1 MLFLPSLGLLAAL
14 VSASN
19 ITNTTTLGAKYV
31 KLDFAVS
38 AGESP
43 ALKAVRGGFLKR
55 GREEVEISGEDT
67 FYAATL
73 RIGSG
78 QAENVVAIDTGS
90 SDLWVMETNVV
101 CIYPNSNSSVNE
113 RLDRV
118 NPHFLGAIS
127 DNSPTENKQKRANT
141 LSIVVSGICTDDGS
155 FSMAESDTFHA
166 NDTLP
171 PFFISYEDLS
181 FAEGVWGSD
190 NIVIG
195 TTNVTDCNFAVANVS
210 SSDCGIFG
218 IGLIANE
225 ASVTNDLTSFVYENL
240 PMRLKSS
247 GDINK
252 VMYSLYLDKA
262 DYLSGSVVFGGV
274 NHAKYSGQLKTV
286 PIVNI
291 DPKHNVKPIEFHIVL
306 NSVRLE
312 SSSQNVTVFDASI
325 AAVLDSGTSLT
336 YLPDKIFKSL
346 GKLLHGDLGSEGFY
360 RVSCRYKTNT
370 ITAKFNFSGA
380 IINVPM
386 SDLVLTLGSQCYLGV
401 GLVSDL
407 ANSPVYT
414 ALLGD
419 NFLRNAYVVY
429 DLEDYEISLAQVKFS
444 SIEDIETVSSAVPLA
459 VQASYYSSTA
469 LATSLD
475 PKSTHLNL
483 PDLKKSQASISGC
496 LARSILF
503 AGTLLFLAIV

>member
-31 KLDFAVS
+31 KLDFAIS

-101 CIYPNSNSSVNE
+101 CIYPNSSSSVNE
-113 RLDRV
+113 RLDEV
-118 NPHFLGAIS
+118 SPHFLGANS
-127 DNSPTENKQKRANT
+127 VSSPTENKQKRANT
-141 LSIVVSGICTDDGS
+141 LSIVVGGICTDDGS
-155 FSMAESDTFHA
+155 ISMAESDTFHA

-218 IGLIANE
+218 IGLVANE

-252 VMYSLYLDKA
+252 VIYSLYLDKA

-274 NHAKYSGQLKTV
+274 NHAKYISHRAQFRD
-286 PIVNI
+286 IA
-291 DPKHNVKPIEFHIVL
+291 
-306 NSVRLE
+306 
-312 SSSQNVTVFDASI
+312 SQNVTVFDAPI

-360 RVSCRYKTNT
+360 RVSCSYKTSA

-401 GLVSDL
+401 GLVSDRE
-407 ANSPVYT
+407 NSPVYT

-429 DLEDYEISLAQVKFS
+429 DLEDYEISLAQVRFS
-444 SIEDIETVSSAVPLA
+444 SVEDIDTVSSAVPLA
-459 VQASYYSSTA
+459 VQALYYSSTA
-469 LATSLD
+469 LATSLN
-475 PKSTHLNL
+475 PKSTHLSL
-483 PDLKKSQASISGC
+483 PDLKKSQASISGY

-503 AGTLLFLAIV
+503 ASLLLFLAVV